1 MRLFISIPL
10 SKDIRKE
17 LAEIRKEFSK
27 FPAKWVEEEN
37 LHITLV
43 FIGKVEKD
51 RVKAITDVLDSITS
65 RPINLKTDGFSLL
78 PNKREARIL
87 VVKLTGE
94 TEKLSTLTEKIKEG
108 LRKRKILRQAQD
120 KPFQPHITLGRLK
133 RLNSSEKKKL
143 KEKTRS
149 YDLPEL
155 RFKAKRV
162 ELIESKLTPVGPVY
176 KTIKASTLG

>member
-10 SKDIRKE
+10 SKDIRRE
-17 LAEIRKEFSK
+17 LAEIRKDFSK
-27 FPAKWVEEEN
+27 FPVKWVEEEN

-43 FIGKVEKD
+43 FLGETREEEAKKVAEE
-51 RVKAITDVLDSITS
+51 VAAASNGLGLISLA
-65 RPINLKTDGFSLL
+65 TDGFSLL
-78 PNKREARIL
+78 PNEREARIL
-87 VVKLTGE
+87 TVKLTGE

-108 LRKRKILRQAQD
+108 LRKRKINFD
-120 KPFQPHITLGRLK
+120 EKPFQPHITLGRLK
-133 RLNSSEKKKL
+133 RLNSGEKKKL

-155 RFKAKRV
+155 QFKAKRV

-176 KTIKASTLG
+176 SMRS